1 MAGWARGK
9 RHIIRGIAAVVACM
23 AVVTSAHAQG
33 STPYAPTGPIK
44 EAPLPDLTVP
54 ENAAEPAPRNNQ
66 LPPVTPSAPHGQGD
80 ISPDV
85 IGTDGKE
92 RSVPIEGDALQRLI
106 DATPDQ
112 SPSKPADDASGKNS
126 DANPQPQNRV
136 PGTANNP
143 APVDAQMAP
152 SPPVYRGTPLAP
164 EISWRVENSFR
175 FFANPGA
182 TEMHRKI
189 YEALSSAEKRT
200 PVLSVERKL
209 AAQFPRGWAAKI
221 VDDTCW
227 SAAINKHRCK
237 EAADFLEPHKHRV
250 VVTLQGVA
258 EASTVE
264 CTWSTVP
271 NDSKGKLAPET
282 FLRTCNEPFIIEVP
296 YPEGSEVTVSVGGIE
311 LQRASIQVQD
321 LLIVGM
327 GDSFASGEGNPDV
340 PVKFSRDR
348 DTTYGDASKEATI
361 DGYPARAG
369 AWKQIGDKAF
379 IKGNAQWLDQACH
392 RSLYSH
398 QLRAALQ
405 LAIEDP
411 HRAVTY
417 VGLAC
422 SGAEITAGLFL
433 RYKGNEWVPNPP
445 DLSQVSAAA
454 VAQCGKKAAEAQDLP
469 EAYHNKGA
477 VPELKGLVL
486 NKCPVETARKIDLL
500 FLSIGGNDIGF
511 SRLLANAILADQS
524 TLRKLGGW
532 FGQVYGLALAEGQLA
547 NLSERYKALNRAL
560 HYILHIPW
568 NESNRILLTGYPG
581 LALLG
586 DGSQVC
592 PDGTAGM
599 EVVSDFRLSAA
610 KAREGIWVSDK
621 LHRIMKSSAQEH
633 GWTFVEHHRKDFV
646 DRGICAGFTDNA
658 FSIADDLRLPH
669 KINGQWAP
677 YNPADYPPY
686 AKRQRWF
693 RTPNDAFMTGNFHV
707 APSILQ
713 KALKLNSL
721 SFFQLILAATYSGAF
736 HPTAEGQAAI
746 ADALVEQAR
755 SVLERH
761 GQNVHSQSQQ
771 SDR

>member
-1 MAGWARGK
+1 MAAGWTPGWRQ
-9 RHIIRGIAAVVACM
+9 ILLGIVALMAIVAVGAPSY
-23 AVVTSAHAQG
+23 AQSTS
-33 STPYAPTGPIK
+33 PYAPTGPII
-44 EAPLPDLTVP
+44 EAPLPDLTAP
-54 ENAAEPAPRNNQ
+54 EPAVEPGPGNGGKT
-66 LPPVTPSAPHGQGD
+66 PAAPVDVQGQGGIVPD
-80 ISPDV
+80 AISPE
-85 IGTDGKE
+85 GKE
-92 RSVPIEGDALQRLI
+92 PSLSIEGDALQRLI
-106 DATPDQ
+106 DAAPDQ
-112 SPSKPADDASGKNS
+112 VSPAPANDAASSNSNAPAEANASG
-126 DANPQPQNRV
+126 DAFNPDAVRAR
-136 PGTANNP
+136 TAP
-143 APVDAQMAP
+143 A
-152 SPPVYRGTPLAP
+152 PPVYRGSQLAP

-175 FFANPGA
+175 FFADPGA

-189 YEALSSAEKRT
+189 YETLNGADKRS
-200 PVLSVERKL
+200 PVLSAERQL
-209 AAQFPRGWAAKI
+209 AARFPRGWATKI

-227 SAAINKHRCK
+227 SAAVNKHRCK
-237 EAADFLEPHKHRV
+237 DAADYLQPHNHRV
-250 VVTLQGVA
+250 VVMLHGVG

-271 NDSKGKLAPET
+271 KDSQGKLAPET
-282 FLRTCNEPFIIEVP
+282 FLRTCNEPFIIDVP
-296 YPEGSEVTVSVGGIE
+296 YPQGSEVAVSVGGVE

-340 PVKFSRDR
+340 PVKFSRER
-348 DTTYGDASKEATI
+348 DTTYGDAAKEGTI
-361 DGYPARAG
+361 GGYPARDG
-369 AWKQIGDKAF
+369 SWKQIGDKKF
-379 IKGNAQWLDQACH
+379 MKGNAQWLDQACH

-405 LAIEDP
+405 LAIEEP

-445 DLSQVSAAA
+445 ELSQISAAA
-454 VAQCGKKAAEAQDLP
+454 AAQCGKTASEPQDLP

-486 NKCPVETARKIDLL
+486 NKCPIERSRKIDLL

-547 NLSERYKALNRAL
+547 NLGERYKVLNRAF

-599 EVVSDFRLSAA
+599 EVVSDFHLSSD

-621 LHRIMKSSAQEH
+621 LHRIMKSSAQDY
-633 GWTFVEHHRKDFV
+633 GWTFVEHHRKGFV

-658 FSIADDLRLPH
+658 FSIADDLRLPR
-669 KINGQWAP
+669 KVDGRWAP

-686 AKRQRWF
+686 SKRQRWF

-721 SFFQLILAATYSGAF
+721 SFFQLIVAATYSGAF
-736 HPTAEGQAAI
+736 HPTAEGHAAM

-761 GQNVHSQSQQ
+761 GQNARSHNQ
-771 SDR
+771 RAGR